1 MSKNKNAVRGS
12 MSGRTKLILGGASA
26 AVVAL
31 GLWVGWT
38 AYRTGRENRVASL
51 KYAFNQSYPS
61 SFDLAESAD
70 PDEDADRDGLTN
82 LEETL
87 AGTNGN
93 VADSDGD
100 GIPDGYEAQYGTN
113 PLLPDTDGDGIRDGL
128 EILAGLDPL
137 SLSSDGTP
145 DEKRKFTRILNFDEG
160 RIALTGSADIYGASA
175 EKLSLYS
182 LSANAGALSFPYEI
196 YCESGFDF
204 AEIRFRYS
212 ESLLGAA
219 GLTPDGVRIYRFDPR
234 TKSFSEIASAADE
247 KNGEIYGKID
257 RSGVYLIG
265 ADRVI
270 SAAAVDEETNVNVH
284 LLIDNSG
291 SMYPST
297 ALYASEENDTGFKRL
312 SFAVNLVS
320 RLSAS
325 TKAAISVFTYSC
337 DALCGFTE
345 DKVKTITA
353 INGIRSLGA
362 GYDGTSVERAVVSA
376 LDSFPEGSQ
385 TERNVIILLTD
396 GISTD
401 TAGYTPEQITDRAQA
416 KNVMIMTISLGEN
429 IDRDFLQSLADRTGG
444 KYFPISDAN
453 ALEGLYSTL
462 IATMENDIVDEDE
475 DGTPD
480 SYSLFD
486 TGFRA
491 EENGFSFRNYKS
503 PESAS
508 MDFGMVLF
516 ARDWFLNR
524 VKSADG
530 KGTEYEYDL
539 SGTSLRPGGPLS
551 DVILT
556 SMGASYLTPD
566 SYLDFGSE
574 GGTLSVLPEVSAE
587 ARDLGW
593 IIRTEPLPENKG
605 GWDTAEYLAPNYT
618 SEKFRLRYG
627 EDDYQTLR
635 AIAHYNKL
643 RDTGKSFRLTD
654 EAGLKR
660 VRSVLG
666 TGEPVVMKIAW
677 EENGSFRCRYVLL
690 TALRRDVEDPN
701 LLNLKIYDPNR
712 DPTDSVTLTRTLKL
726 GGNGSFYGDYSYR
739 ADWNGRGAA
748 LTVYLTE
755 TE

>member
-1 MSKNKNAVRGS
+1 MPKSKNTVLRS
-12 MSGRTKLILGGASA
+12 MSGRTKLILGGSSA
-26 AVVAL
+26 VIVAL
-31 GLWVGWT
+31 GLWIGWT
-38 AYRTGRENRVASL
+38 AYQTGQENRIASL
-51 KYAFNQSYPS
+51 KYEFNQIYPS
-61 SFDLAESAD
+61 SFNLPETVD
-70 PDEDADRDGLTN
+70 PDEDTDRDGFTN

-87 AGTNGN
+87 AGTNGS

-100 GIPDGYEAQYGTN
+100 GIPDGYETRYGTD
-113 PLLPDTDGDGIRDGL
+113 PTLTDTDGDGIRDGIEL
-128 EILAGLDPL
+128 LAGLDPL
-137 SLSSDGTP
+137 SESSDGTP
-145 DEKRKFTRILNFDEG
+145 DEKRKFTRLMNFDEG
-160 RIALTGSADIYGASA
+160 RITITGGAEVYGASA

-182 LSANAGALSFPYEI
+182 ISANAGALSFPYEV
-196 YCESGFDF
+196 YCESEFDF

-212 ESLLGAA
+212 ESLLNAA
-219 GLTPDGVRIYRFDPR
+219 GLTPDAVHIYRFDPR
-234 TKSFSEIASAADE
+234 SKGFSEITSAADE
-247 KNGEIYGKID
+247 KNGEICGKID
-257 RSGVYLIG
+257 RNGVYLIG
-265 ADRVI
+265 AERVI
-270 SAAAVDEETNVNVH
+270 KAAAVDEETNVNIH

-297 ALYASEENDTGFKRL
+297 PLYASEENDTGFKRL
-312 SFAVNLVS
+312 TFATNLIS
-320 RLSAS
+320 RLSNN

-337 DALCGFTE
+337 DTLCGFTE
-345 DKVKTITA
+345 DKVKSITA
-353 INGIRSLGA
+353 VNGIRSLGA

-376 LDSFPEGSQ
+376 LDSFPEDSQ

-401 TAGYTPEQITDRAQA
+401 TAGYTLERITDSAQA

-462 IATMENDIVDEDE
+462 IATMQNDILDDDE

-491 EENGFSFRNYKS
+491 EENGFAFYNYKS
-503 PESAS
+503 PEAAS
-508 MDFGMVLF
+508 MDFGMAML

-530 KGTEYEYDL
+530 KETEYEYDL
-539 SGTSLRPGGPLS
+539 SGTSFRLNEPLS
-551 DVILT
+551 NVILT

-566 SYLDFGSE
+566 SYLDFRSE
-574 GGTLSVLPEVSAE
+574 GDTLPVDPIVSEE
-587 ARDLGW
+587 ARDFGW
-593 IIRTEPLPENKG
+593 IIRTEPLSENKG
-605 GWDTAEYLAPNYT
+605 GWSTAEYLAPNYT

-627 EDDYQTLR
+627 EDDYQMLR

-643 RDTGKSFRLTD
+643 RDTGKNFRLTD

-660 VRSVLG
+660 VRSILG
-666 TGEPVVMKIAW
+666 SGEPLVMKMTW
-677 EENGSFRCRYVLL
+677 EENGNSFGRYVVL
-690 TALRRDVEDPN
+690 TALRRDVENPN

-712 DPTDSVTLTRTLKL
+712 DSTDSVTLTRTLKL
-726 GGNGSFYGDYSYR
+726 GGNGSFNGDYSYR
-739 ADWNGRGAA
+739 AGWNGRGVT

-755 TE
+755 AE